1 MTIHMHKAHHRPR
14 VRRLPKGAP
23 FRWVADCPTC
33 GFYRPKMFWRQA
45 IIAANAHSE
54 ELR

>member
-14 VRRLPKGAP
+14 VRRLPKGAA
-23 FRWVADCPTC
+23 FRWVAACNC
-33 GFYRPKMFWRQA
+33 GFFRPKMFWKQA
-45 IIAANAHSE
+45 MVAANMHSE